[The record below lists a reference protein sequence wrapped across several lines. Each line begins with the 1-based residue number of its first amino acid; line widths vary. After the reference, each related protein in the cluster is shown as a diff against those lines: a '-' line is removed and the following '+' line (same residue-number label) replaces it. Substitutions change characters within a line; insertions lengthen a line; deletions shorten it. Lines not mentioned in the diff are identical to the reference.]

1 MMMEMWSPI
10 KSRICE
16 IRNELDRRIHRCGV
30 DENPAELASLKIR
43 AYETRYT
50 GEYRFP
56 NISCSLATDTECV
69 RNPFTLSPINVPL
82 FGEIFFD
89 AACIVAPRS
98 RIQIIDVDYGGREIG
113 SR

>member
-1 MMMEMWSPI
+1 MMEMWNPI

-16 IRNELDRRIHRCGV
+16 IRNELDRRIHRCV

-50 GEYRFP
+50 AEYRFP
-56 NISCSLATDTECV
+56 NIGSLATDTECV

-82 FGEIFFD
+82 FEEIFFD